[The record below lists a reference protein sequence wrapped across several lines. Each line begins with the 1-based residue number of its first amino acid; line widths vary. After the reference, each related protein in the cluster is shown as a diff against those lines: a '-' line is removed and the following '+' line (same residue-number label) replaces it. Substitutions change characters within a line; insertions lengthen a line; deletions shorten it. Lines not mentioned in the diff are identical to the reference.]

1 MFVSSKLNSSIYRP
15 ILPAYNTMSSPPVSI
30 DVTKAQSVDK
40 EKLRK
45 HTTFQSFGELA
56 LFLEQHSDFAWSAEE
71 ARHWISQPEQDWL
84 KDIESTWTVFEMAL
98 HTSITKD
105 STQKT
110 GAPSTE
116 WSTSRGNYEIVSGV
130 DTLEVRKSR
139 KRPRLDTLRAEVR
152 KRPSSHNQPTSSN
165 TYYHSLRQSLDCA
178 P

>member
-1 MFVSSKLNSSIYRP
+1 MFVSSKLNSSIYRR
-15 ILPAYNTMSSPPVSI
+15 ILPAYSSMSSPPVSI
-30 DVTKAQSVDK
+30 EDTKAQSVDK

-56 LFLEQHSDFAWSAEE
+56 LFLEQHSDFAWSAKE

-84 KDIESTWTVFEMAL
+84 KDIESTWIVFEMAL

-116 WSTSRGNYEIVSGV
+116 WSTSRGNYEIVSG
-130 DTLEVRKSR
+130 
-139 KRPRLDTLRAEVR
+139 LDTVR
-152 KRPSSHNQPTSSN
+152 KRRRSEGPKETAVRK
-165 TYYHSLRQSLDCA
+165 RQRL
-178 P
+178 